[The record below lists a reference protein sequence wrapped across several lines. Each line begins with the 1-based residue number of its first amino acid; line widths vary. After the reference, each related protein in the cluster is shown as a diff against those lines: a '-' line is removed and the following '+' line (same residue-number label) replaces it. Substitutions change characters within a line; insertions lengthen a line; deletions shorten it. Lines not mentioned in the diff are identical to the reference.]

1 MNVHSNEHPS
11 ILSFIAIFLIV
22 INFFVSWSSISGK
35 YFYGYL
41 QLQTLY
47 TTFAGPLQLVL
58 S

>member
-35 YFYGYL
+35 YFYGYYL

-47 TTFAGPLQLVL
+47 TFAGPLQLVL